1 MESQSKIYNAKV
13 MHGYNEKNL
22 EQDPG
27 VDKPLSFLWKKDRYI
42 TSKSE
47 KYLSVIK
54 NKSFQQNTYDINKP

>member
-1 MESQSKIYNAKV
+1 